1 MMARNRPGKSERQK
15 SAPPGE
21 RDDQLT
27 LATVYPANSEELP
40 EYAK

>member
-21 RDDQLT
+21 RDDQLS
-27 LATVYPANSEELP
+27 ATVYPAGSLELP
-40 EYAK
+40 EYAH